1 MQEAVDLNKRKIAFK
16 LFHLCEPHAGG
27 GAGPPRVC
35 VDQHEPHVVCSCGDG
50 IPLNGCDLLLS
61 ILVKLGVR
69 ALMNLLASTLAGPGL
84 VENEWSQVS
93 AKHFLAS
100 I

>member
-35 VDQHEPHVVCSCGDG
+35 VDQHEPHVGCSCGDG
-50 IPLNGCDLLLS
+50 VPLNGFDLLS
-61 ILVKLGVR
+61 FLVEVGLRV
-69 ALMNLLASTLAGPGL
+69 LMNISTLTGPGL
-84 VENEWSQVS
+84 V
-93 AKHFLAS
+93 
-100 I
+100 